1 MTRNSFADVP
11 GALHD
16 VMAGGMYGAKKNR
29 VEDKEYVLRFCGNEE
44 AGARSDYSR
53 FGRKGIGQGSRPDVT
68 GRGL

>member
-1 MTRNSFADVP
+1 
-11 GALHD
+11 
-16 VMAGGMYGAKKNR
+16 MAGGMYGAKKNR